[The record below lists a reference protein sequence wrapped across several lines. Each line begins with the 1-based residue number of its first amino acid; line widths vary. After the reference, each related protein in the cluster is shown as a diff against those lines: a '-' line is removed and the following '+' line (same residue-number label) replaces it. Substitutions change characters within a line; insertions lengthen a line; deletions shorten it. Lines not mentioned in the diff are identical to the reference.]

1 MTVPAPESPA
11 LPASAPVP
19 LWVAMYHSVA
29 DTTDDDP
36 YQVTVSPARL
46 DRQLRRLRDKGLRGV
61 SVRQLLDA
69 ARRGAARGLV
79 GLTFDDGYADFLDE
93 AVPLLRRHDCTA
105 TVYVL
110 AGRLGGSNDW
120 DQDGPRKPLLTEEDV
135 RRCAAAGMEIGSHG
149 LLHIDLTQADDRE
162 LAEETRLSRE
172 LLRAATGRAPR
183 GFCHPYGRLDRR
195 TVRAAREAGYGYG
208 VAIDPP
214 PGLAGVHALPRVHL
228 GERDHA
234 VRLELKLRLHRWRRP
249 AVDLDPATPVSG
261 RAGRSS

>member
-1 MTVPAPESPA
+1 MPLSRQPSPT
-11 LPASAPVP
+11 P

-36 YQVTVSPARL
+36 YQVTVSPDRL

-61 SVRQLLDA
+61 SVRELLGA

-79 GLTFDDGYADFLDE
+79 GLTFDDGYADFLDV
-93 AVPLLRRHDCTA
+93 AVPVLRRHECTA

-110 AGRLGGSNDW
+110 AGRLGGANDW
-120 DQDGPRKPLLTEEDV
+120 DAKGPRKPLLGEDGV

-149 LLHIDLTQADDRE
+149 LLHIDLTRAGDRE

-172 LLRAATGRAPR
+172 LLRAATGRAPQ
-183 GFCHPYGRLDRR
+183 GFCHPYGRLDAR
-195 TVRAAREAGYGYG
+195 TVAAAREAGYAYG

-214 PGLAGVHALPRVHL
+214 PELAGTHALPRVHV
-228 GERDHA
+228 GERDTA

-249 AVDLDPATPVSG
+249 PVDLGPAAPAAPVTG
-261 RAGRSS
+261 RRASS